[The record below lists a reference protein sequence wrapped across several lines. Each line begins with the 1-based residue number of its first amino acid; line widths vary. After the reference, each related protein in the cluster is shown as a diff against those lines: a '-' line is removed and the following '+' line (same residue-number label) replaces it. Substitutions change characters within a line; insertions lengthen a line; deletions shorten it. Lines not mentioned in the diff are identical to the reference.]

1 MATRHRKPAGQTLVE
16 ATRHA
21 RPTLKTI
28 AELTGLGVT
37 TVSRAL
43 KDGPELS
50 LRTKQRVRNV
60 ANEIGYL
67 PHRAGVRLKTGKTFV

>member
-1 MATRHRKPAGQTLVE
+1 MAVNVTRN
-16 ATRHA
+16 A

-50 LRTKQRVRNV
+50 LRTK
-60 ANEIGYL
+60 A
-67 PHRAGVRLKTGKTFV
+67 